1 MLVLLSPAKRLDFE
15 SPADCLD
22 ATLPDLLDESEILIG
37 TLRRMSKTRLGKL
50 MGLSDSLAA
59 LNHERYQSFS
69 TPFTVDNAKPAAL
82 AFQGDVYKGFGA
94 ETLSTDDQHFAQ
106 DHIRILSGLYGVLR
120 PLDLIQPYRLEMGT
134 QLKTKRGADLYRFWG
149 DHITDQLNGTL
160 ATHKHDC
167 VLNLASNEYFKSV
180 RTKDLTAPVIKAD
193 FKDQKNGTYKIISFF
208 AKYARGLMARWVVA
222 NQITTPTD
230 LKAFAEE
237 GYVYNPDLSTDTTYT
252 FTRE

>member
-37 TLRRMSKTRLGKL
+37 TLRRMSKSRLGKL

-94 ETLSTDDQHFAQ
+94 KTLSTDDQHFAQ
-106 DHIRILSGLYGVLR
+106 EHIRILSGLYGVLR

-149 DHITDQLNGTL
+149 DRITEQLNDTL

-193 FKDQKNGTYKIISFF
+193 FKDQKNGTYKIISFY

-222 NQITTPTD
+222 NQITTPVD

-237 GYVYNPDLSTDTTYT
+237 GYVYNPDLSTNTTYT